1 MQSKHGKEQRVPL
14 DKAGYKNLERLF
26 RAQVDRDRAH
36 AEGRGVY
43 LPCLQP
49 EEQVDYIF
57 VGMEPSFRWANGD
70 EDAEKMIR
78 KGFRNFWGFERPPSK
93 LAPNK
98 PKDPL
103 RLFMYSIDRFL
114 CQSERTYHLTDLAK
128 GAMPVKV
135 AVADRDRKYKEWYPL
150 LMEEIAIVGKPKAPV
165 VAFSKEVEGFLQ
177 RRDLEGK
184 TGRPLHRVLHYS
196 NNAVAHR
203 RREAERDREGFEAF
217 KTEEFGNGRH
227 WPAGLSL
234 SKEQLIF
241 TYKKQF
247 EAIQPHSPK

>member
-1 MQSKHGKEQRVPL
+1 MPL
-14 DKAGYKNLERLF
+14 DKTRYRELECSF

-36 AEGRGVY
+36 VEGRGVY

-57 VGMEPSFRWANGD
+57 VGMEPSFSFAD
-70 EDAEKMIR
+70 SIEHAEEKIAR
-78 KGFRNFWGFERPPSK
+78 GFRNFWGFERPRSK
-93 LAPNK
+93 FEPNR
-98 PKDPL
+98 PEDPL

-135 AVADRDRKYKEWYPL
+135 AAADRDRKYKEWYHL
-150 LMEEIAIVGKPKAPV
+150 LMEEIEIVGKPKAPI
-165 VAFSKEVEGFLQ
+165 VAFSKEVERFLQ
-177 RRDLEGK
+177 RRDLEGR
-184 TGRPLHRVLHYS
+184 TGRSLHRVLHYS
-196 NNAVAHR
+196 NSAVAHR

-217 KTEEFGNGRH
+217 KTEEFGNGCH
-227 WPAGLSL
+227 WPAGLSP
-234 SKEQLIF
+234 SKQQLIF

-247 EAIQPHSPK
+247 EKIQLHSPK

>member
-1 MQSKHGKEQRVPL
+1 MSL
-14 DKAGYKNLERLF
+14 DEARYHELECSF

-36 AEGRGVY
+36 AEGMGVY

-57 VGMEPSFRWANGD
+57 VGMEPSFFGFAD
-70 EDAEKMIR
+70 SIEHAEERIAR
-78 KGFRNFWGFERPPSK
+78 GFRNFWGFERPPSK
-93 LAPNK
+93 FEPNK

-135 AVADRDRKYKEWYPL
+135 AAVDRDRKYKEWYPL
-150 LMEEIAIVGKPKAPV
+150 LMEEIEIVGKLKAPII
-165 VAFSKEVEGFLQ
+165 AFSKEVERFLQ

-196 NNAVAHR
+196 NSAVAHR

-217 KTEEFGNGRH
+217 KTEEFGNGCH

-234 SKEQLIF
+234 SKQQLIF

-247 EAIQPHSPK
+247 EAIQTHSPK